1 MDSSWL
7 QFLGFGGSTRQ
18 ASFTLLELMVTITI
32 AAALIVA
39 ALFFYF
45 SVIPWAQSTVDKHTY
60 MSSLMTLGTRLA

>member
-1 MDSSWL
+1 MV
-7 QFLGFGGSTRQ
+7 
-18 ASFTLLELMVTITI
+18 ELMVTITI